1 MRINYNVTGADR
13 KALVRTMV
21 ELLGEPP
28 VYQGA
33 PSFAYAVGGY
43 RVDKDGMVSVPDDA
57 SSEDIHK
64 LVELLQRR
72 GFQPDITDTSEAPEP
87 TNTTDVPE
95 QTETNDAEISFMNYR
110 IEVSHSGFTP
120 EAEENLQRII
130 ASKAPLLKKALGTD
144 TLEIIITDTTIR
156 FPWFT
161 LHGIDGEADTYSRLI
176 TAICKMSKEQKRV
189 VAKECATDNEKFAMR
204 LFLIRLGFI
213 GDEYKTARRIL
224 LRNLTG
230 NSSWRSG
237 HRPEQA
243 EPALT
248 GEAEPAPADTPAD
261 NHAEEKGGS
270 PYEQ

>member
-64 LVELLQRR
+64 LVELLRRR

-95 QTETNDAEISFMNYR
+95 QTEANDAEISFMNYR

-120 EAEENLQRII
+120 EAEENLRRIV

-144 TLEIIITDTTIR
+144 SLEIVITDTTIR

-161 LHGIDGEADTYSRLI
+161 LHGIDGEADAYSRLI
-176 TAICKMSKEQKRV
+176 TAICKMAKGQKRV
-189 VAKECATDNEKFAMR
+189 VAKECAADNEKFAMR

-237 HRPEQA
+237 HRSER
-243 EPALT
+243 
-248 GEAEPAPADTPAD
+248 AEPAPTEGVEPALADTAAETSAD
-261 NHAEEKGGS
+261 EKGGA

>member
-13 KALVRTMV
+13 KALVRAMV

-43 RVDKDGMVSVPDDA
+43 RVDKDGMVSVPEDTA
-57 SSEDIHK
+57 PEDIRK
-64 LVELLQRR
+64 LVDALREK
-72 GFQPDITDTSEAPEP
+72 GFQPVEP
-87 TNTTDVPE
+87 AEQSTAAADSNPAQADDEDLRFLIIKVPR
-95 QTETNDAEISFMNYR
+95 D
-110 IEVSHSGFTP
+110 GFTP
-120 EAEENLQRII
+120 ETEENQRRII
-130 ASKAPLLKKALGTD
+130 ASKASLLKKALETDSLEIVFTED
-144 TLEIIITDTTIR
+144 TLC
-156 FPWFT
+156 FQWFT
-161 LHGIDGEADTYSRLI
+161 LHGIDGEADAYNRLV
-176 TAICKMSKEQKRV
+176 TAMCKMAKEQKRV

-237 HRPEQA
+237 HRPERA
-243 EPALT
+243 EHAPAE
-248 GEAEPAPADTPAD
+248 GVEPAPADTAAETSAD
-261 NHAEEKGGS
+261 EKGGA

>member
-13 KALVRTMV
+13 KALVRAMV

-43 RVDKDGMVSVPDDA
+43 RVDKDGMVSCPEDTTP
-57 SSEDIHK
+57 EDIRK
-64 LVELLQRR
+64 LVDALREK
-72 GFQPDITDTSEAPEP
+72 GFQSVEP
-87 TNTTDVPE
+87 AEQPTAAADSNPAQADDEDLRFLIIKVPR
-95 QTETNDAEISFMNYR
+95 D
-110 IEVSHSGFTP
+110 GFTP
-120 EAEENLQRII
+120 EAEENLRKII
-130 ASKAPLLKKALGTD
+130 ASKAPLLKKALETESLDLVFTD
-144 TLEIIITDTTIR
+144 NAIR
-156 FPWFT
+156 FQWFT
-161 LHGIDGEADTYSRLI
+161 LHGIDGEADAYNRLV
-176 TAICKMSKEQKRV
+176 TAMCKMAKEQKRV

-237 HRPEQA
+237 HRPERA
-243 EPALT
+243 EPAPT
-248 GEAEPAPADTPAD
+248 EGVEPAPADTTAEVSAD
-261 NHAEEKGGS
+261 GKGV
-270 PYEQ
+270 PEI

>member
-1 MRINYNVTGADR
+1 MRINYSVTGADR
-13 KALVRTMV
+13 KALVRAMV

-43 RVDKDGMVSVPDDA
+43 RVDKDGVVSVPEDTA
-57 SSEDIHK
+57 PEDIRK
-64 LVELLQRR
+64 LVDALREK
-72 GFQPDITDTSEAPEP
+72 GFQPVEP
-87 TNTTDVPE
+87 AEQSTAAADSNPAQADDEDLRFLIIKVPR
-95 QTETNDAEISFMNYR
+95 D
-110 IEVSHSGFTP
+110 GFTP
-120 EAEENLQRII
+120 ETEENLRRII
-130 ASKAPLLKKALGTD
+130 ASKAPLLKKALETD
-144 TLEIIITDTTIR
+144 SLDLVFTDNAIR
-156 FPWFT
+156 FQWFT
-161 LHGIDGEADTYSRLI
+161 LHGIDGEADAYNRLV
-176 TAICKMSKEQKRV
+176 TAICKMAKEQKRV

-237 HRPEQA
+237 HRPERA

-261 NHAEEKGGS
+261 NHAEEKGGE

>member
-13 KALVRTMV
+13 KALVRAMV

-43 RVDKDGMVSVPDDA
+43 RVDKDGMVSVPEDTA
-57 SSEDIHK
+57 PEDIRK
-64 LVELLQRR
+64 LVDALREK
-72 GFQPDITDTSEAPEP
+72 GFQPVEP
-87 TNTTDVPE
+87 AEQSTAAADSNPAQADDEDLRFLIIKVPR
-95 QTETNDAEISFMNYR
+95 D
-110 IEVSHSGFTP
+110 GFTP
-120 EAEENLQRII
+120 ETEENLRRII
-130 ASKAPLLKKALGTD
+130 ASKAPLLKKALETD
-144 TLEIIITDTTIR
+144 SLDLVFTDNAIR
-156 FPWFT
+156 FQWFT
-161 LHGIDGEADTYSRLI
+161 LHGIDGEADAYNRLV
-176 TAICKMSKEQKRV
+176 TAMCKMAKEQKRV

-237 HRPEQA
+237 HRPER
-243 EPALT
+243 
-248 GEAEPAPADTPAD
+248 AEPAPAEGVEPAPAD
-261 NHAEEKGGS
+261 SAAEVSADEKGGE

>member
-13 KALVRTMV
+13 KALVRAMV

-43 RVDKDGMVSVPDDA
+43 RVDKDGMVSVPEDTA
-57 SSEDIHK
+57 PEDIRK
-64 LVELLQRR
+64 LVDALREK
-72 GFQPDITDTSEAPEP
+72 GFQPVEP
-87 TNTTDVPE
+87 AEQSTAAADSNPAQADDEDLRFLIIIVPR
-95 QTETNDAEISFMNYR
+95 D
-110 IEVSHSGFTP
+110 GFTP
-120 EAEENLQRII
+120 ETEENLRRII
-130 ASKAPLLKKALGTD
+130 ASKASLLKKALETDSLEIVFTED
-144 TLEIIITDTTIR
+144 TLC
-156 FPWFT
+156 FQWFT
-161 LHGIDGEADTYSRLI
+161 LHGIDGEADAYNRLV
-176 TAICKMSKEQKRV
+176 TAMCKMAKEQKRV

-237 HRPEQA
+237 HRPERA
-243 EPALT
+243 EHAPAE
-248 GEAEPAPADTPAD
+248 GVEPAPADTAAETSAD
-261 NHAEEKGGS
+261 EKGGA

>member
-13 KALVRTMV
+13 KALVRAMV

-43 RVDKDGMVSVPDDA
+43 RVDKDGVVSVPEDTA
-57 SSEDIHK
+57 PEDIRK
-64 LVELLQRR
+64 LVDALREK
-72 GFQPDITDTSEAPEP
+72 GFQPVEP
-87 TNTTDVPE
+87 AEQSTAAADSNPAQVDDEDLRFLIIKVPR
-95 QTETNDAEISFMNYR
+95 D
-110 IEVSHSGFTP
+110 GFTP
-120 EAEENLQRII
+120 ETEENLRRII
-130 ASKAPLLKKALGTD
+130 ASKAPLLKKALETD
-144 TLEIIITDTTIR
+144 SLDLVFTDNAIR
-156 FPWFT
+156 FQWFT
-161 LHGIDGEADTYSRLI
+161 LHGIDGEADAYNRLV
-176 TAICKMSKEQKRV
+176 TAMCKMAKEQKRV

-237 HRPEQA
+237 HRPERA

-248 GEAEPAPADTPAD
+248 GEAKPALADTAAEVSAD
-261 NHAEEKGGS
+261 GKGGE

>member
-13 KALVRTMV
+13 KALVRAMV

-43 RVDKDGMVSVPDDA
+43 RVDKDGMVSVPEDTA
-57 SSEDIHK
+57 PEDIRK
-64 LVELLQRR
+64 LVDALREK
-72 GFQPDITDTSEAPEP
+72 GFQPVEP
-87 TNTTDVPE
+87 AEQSTAAADSNPAQADDEDLRFLIIKVPR
-95 QTETNDAEISFMNYR
+95 D
-110 IEVSHSGFTP
+110 GFTP
-120 EAEENLQRII
+120 ETEENLRRII
-130 ASKAPLLKKALGTD
+130 ASKAPLLKKALETD
-144 TLEIIITDTTIR
+144 SLEIVFTEDALR
-156 FPWFT
+156 FQWFT
-161 LHGIDGEADTYSRLI
+161 LHGIDGEADAYNRLV
-176 TAICKMSKEQKRV
+176 TAICKMAKEQKRV
-189 VAKECATDNEKFAMR
+189 VAKECAADNEKFAMR

-237 HRPEQA
+237 HRPERA
-243 EPALT
+243 EPAPAE
-248 GEAEPAPADTPAD
+248 GVEPAPADTAAEASAD
-261 NHAEEKGGS
+261 EKGGA

>member
-13 KALVRTMV
+13 KALVRAMV

-43 RVDKDGMVSVPDDA
+43 RVDKDGVVSVPEDTA
-57 SSEDIHK
+57 PEDIRK
-64 LVELLQRR
+64 LVDTLREK
-72 GFQPDITDTSEAPEP
+72 GFQPVEP
-87 TNTTDVPE
+87 AEQSTAAADSNPAQADDEDLRFLIIKVPR
-95 QTETNDAEISFMNYR
+95 D
-110 IEVSHSGFTP
+110 GFTP
-120 EAEENLQRII
+120 ETEENLRKII
-130 ASKAPLLKKALGTD
+130 ASKAPLLKKALETESLDLVFTD
-144 TLEIIITDTTIR
+144 NAIR
-156 FPWFT
+156 FQWFT
-161 LHGIDGEADTYSRLI
+161 LHGIDGEADAYNRLV
-176 TAICKMSKEQKRV
+176 TGMCKMAKEQKRV

-237 HRPEQA
+237 HRPERA
-243 EPALT
+243 EHAPT
-248 GEAEPAPADTPAD
+248 DEAEAVPADTAAETSAD
-261 NHAEEKGGS
+261 EKGGV

>member
-13 KALVRTMV
+13 KALVRAMV

-33 PSFAYAVGGY
+33 PSFAYAVGSY
-43 RVDKDGMVSVPDDA
+43 RVDKDGMVSCPEDT
-57 SSEDIHK
+57 STEDIRK
-64 LVELLQRR
+64 LVELLRRR
-72 GFQPDITDTSEAPEP
+72 GFRPDVTDAAEAPEP
-87 TNTTDVPE
+87 TDTTE
-95 QTETNDAEISFMNYR
+95 QTEADDAEISFMDYR

-120 EAEENLQRII
+120 EAKENLRRIV

-144 TLEIIITDTTIR
+144 SLEIVITDTTIR

-161 LHGIDGEADTYSRLI
+161 LHGIDGEADAYNRLV
-176 TAICKMSKEQKRV
+176 TAMCKMAKEQKRV
-189 VAKECATDNEKFAMR
+189 VAKECVADNEKFAMR

-237 HRPEQA
+237 HRPERA
-243 EPALT
+243 EPAPAE
-248 GEAEPAPADTPAD
+248 GVEPAPADTAAETSAD
-261 NHAEEKGGS
+261 EKGGA

>member
-13 KALVRTMV
+13 KALVRAMV
-21 ELLGEPP
+21 EFLGEPP

-57 SSEDIHK
+57 SSEDIRK
-64 LVELLQRR
+64 LVDALREK
-72 GFQPDITDTSEAPEP
+72 GFQPVEPAEQPTAAADFNPAQADDEDLRFLIIKVPRDGFIPE
-87 TNTTDVPE
+87 T
-95 QTETNDAEISFMNYR
+95 
-110 IEVSHSGFTP
+110 
-120 EAEENLQRII
+120 EENLRRII
-130 ASKAPLLKKALGTD
+130 ASKAPLLKKALETD
-144 TLEIIITDTTIR
+144 SLDLVFTDNAIR
-156 FPWFT
+156 FQWFT
-161 LHGIDGEADTYSRLI
+161 LHGIDGEADAYNRLV
-176 TAICKMSKEQKRV
+176 TAMCKMAKEQKRV
-189 VAKECATDNEKFAMR
+189 VAKECAADNEKFSMR

-237 HRPEQA
+237 HRPERA
-243 EPALT
+243 EHAPAEGVEPAL
-248 GEAEPAPADTPAD
+248 ADTTAETSAD
-261 NHAEEKGGS
+261 EKGGE

>member
-43 RVDKDGMVSVPDDA
+43 QVDKDGMVSVPDDA

-64 LVELLQRR
+64 LVELLRRR
-72 GFQPDITDTSEAPEP
+72 GFQPDVTDAAEASEPTDTTEQAEAS
-87 TNTTDVPE
+87 
-95 QTETNDAEISFMNYR
+95 DAEISFMDYR
-110 IEVSHSGFTP
+110 IEVSRSGFTP

-144 TLEIIITDTTIR
+144 TLEVIITDTTIR

-161 LHGIDGEADTYSRLI
+161 LHGIDGEADAYSRLI
-176 TAICKMSKEQKRV
+176 TAICKMAKEQKRV
-189 VAKECATDNEKFAMR
+189 VAKECDTDNEKFSMR

-213 GDEYKTARRIL
+213 GNEYKTARRIL

-237 HRPEQA
+237 HRPEQV

-248 GEAEPAPADTPAD
+248 GEVEPAPADTAAD
-261 NHAEEKGGS
+261 NPAEEKGGA